1 MVRTAKEINAG
12 LTNDE
17 WAAAAQPKETPEAAR
32 RRLPTTVVQLDQAPS
47 LAQCATTRQSGSS
60 LDVVALALATITAGH
75 SGDCSAQLLPLG
87 GSIYHGTSPRRRG
100 GANFFGDE

>member
-1 MVRTAKEINAG
+1 MEKRHREEGRGKQEVARAR
-12 LTNDE
+12 
-17 WAAAAQPKETPEAAR
+17 AR
-32 RRLPTTVVQLDQAPS
+32 RRCAVPLLCL
-47 LAQCATTRQSGSS
+47 LAKCATTRQSGSS